1 MPKNNKISNKQ
12 QQQTPAFENAA
23 LAFVYKSLINRDPNK
38 RKIKP
43 VESILSMDAD
53 LDDDSESDDSDYNP
67 PDNVDVNDDL
77 DLDIEIDSDG
87 DVDQSQQQEKMNS
100 TNKKTT
106 KKKNQNDKKFD
117 KTKLQQNNEES
128 SSSNE
133 TDSDDDEDDEESS
146 SDEEVVSKSK
156 SKTNKLLN
164 QSSLQKSS
172 QSDHHQNSQSISND
186 NEEILKNYRKILICS
201 VCLGEQS
208 HSDDELVECD
218 ACGITVHEL
227 CYGIQSDDT
236 ESIHSNASSA
246 STEPWFCDPC
256 KAGIRQPF
264 CELCPTES
272 GIFKLTDNGRWVH
285 MVCALYTQGVTFVDP
300 EKLRGPNLSQIQFNQ
315 WGSKICMLC
324 DDENFAQTGVCI
336 RCDAGFCKTNF
347 HATCAQRQGLLTELR
362 HQETEELLD
371 PFIAY
376 CRLHSDR
383 QSAKKKRKN
392 YLTLLARYRILS
404 KQQQSNGT
412 SSPIKRIEDSITNH
426 RTLNKLTIQREKFQR
441 NFQSI
446 GNSNN
451 NVLTKRTPRLLDASP
466 SAMRRLM
473 NRCELAGY
481 SNGRDAFLIQEE
493 MNDIR
498 RKWYIPPAFS
508 IEFVS
513 YYLDRNRRIC
523 QMQQQSHELI
533 EENKRLNEIES
544 KSFAKYN
551 KLLKKHEQLK
561 SSNELLRQKIYK
573 YLKALSWFQQQQQQS
588 SSKITNFINENDEIR
603 RIKLMK
609 IGERIMSLP
618 EMMINNS
625 NDQQQQQYSTNGTTT
640 TTSVTN
646 KSNNQNDLLPTTKSS
661 IDEFQLKKCSTCKKS
676 KEPHMM
682 ALCDSC
688 NLYYHL
694 HCLDPPLRR
703 MPKKTRFGGW
713 QCSNCTEN
721 EEQTNDDEMVIDLDN
736 DNDEQSNNKCNGTL
750 SNDDSNTDPLQQSS
764 TIKTRRRLR
773 ENPKMV
779 TKYADYDES
788 SNPTL
793 SSSSATNRR
802 RQQQN
807 KNRSKLSPPS
817 QSASSASTPPP
828 SSSSTLA
835 VENSLSSSNLANIR
849 RGRQKLTKTAATS
862 TKSTSESLPSS
873 IITTTIIPSVAATTI
888 TPNNA
893 KCSSSHQQQ
902 HSNSSSSTKSLLS
915 STSAAAIPSSI
926 TPTTTATVVTV
937 SRKRKLTDGTSSS
950 SILLNNNNN
959 NNNIVDNQSLSI
971 IENGGEN
978 SDDLSP
984 INKSQVKRLAHH
996 HHHCLSKCFVC
1007 KQEIPSSMKQNVR
1020 CDNCSNHYHF
1030 GCLQPPCTKNP
1041 KRRGYTWCCFV
1052 CEKNEQKRSE
1062 SHSTNVNN
1070 VQTSSET
1077 SLLLNNDP
1085 KESISIDNES
1095 EINDNNRLGCN
1106 DTVVETIEN
1115 DNNNDQTEKESKSNL
1130 NKKVKEKCNKNVSTI
1145 NQKIQS
1151 ENFKQQVTVKKE
1163 IIDINDTTAAD
1174 RSSSSSDEQSA
1185 LTIDDNPRRNSSNE
1199 TLAVNNNNITTT
1211 TPDDIN
1217 TVLNDIIMLEEEAQ
1231 NHQQQKGLEQPK
1243 IKQEITETV
1252 KNEIEDDDDNNKQEE
1267 KEDEDLDLD

>member
-67 PDNVDVNDDL
+67 PDNV
-77 DLDIEIDSDG
+77 E
-87 DVDQSQQQEKMNS
+87 
-100 TNKKTT
+100 
-106 KKKNQNDKKFD
+106 
-117 KTKLQQNNEES
+117 NNEES

-133 TDSDDDEDDEESS
+133 TDSDDDEDEEESS
-146 SDEEVVSKSK
+146 SDEDNVSKSK
-156 SKTNKLLN
+156 SKTDKLLN

-172 QSDHHQNSQSISND
+172 QRDHHQNSQSISND

-426 RTLNKLTIQREKFQR
+426 RTLNKLTIQRQKFQR

-561 SSNELLRQKIYK
+561 SSNE
-573 YLKALSWFQQQQQQS
+573 KALSWFQQQQQSS

-618 EMMINNS
+618 EMIINNT

-646 KSNNQNDLLPTTKSS
+646 KSNNQNDLLSTTKSS
-661 IDEFQLKKCSTCKKS
+661 IDEFQLKKCATCKKS

-721 EEQTNDDEMVIDLDN
+721 EEQTNDDEMAIDLDN

-873 IITTTIIPSVAATTI
+873 ILTTTIIPSVAATTI
-888 TPNNA
+888 TPNNT

-902 HSNSSSSTKSLLS
+902 HSNSSSSTKSLLSS

-950 SILLNNNNN
+950 SILLNNNN

-1020 CDNCSNHYHF
+1020 YVCLCIQIFCFWLIHSFFIIFHLFARCDNCSNHYHF

-1052 CEKNEQKRSE
+1052 CEKKNEQKRSE
-1062 SHSTNVNN
+1062 SHSTN

-1085 KESISIDNES
+1085 NESISIDNQS
-1095 EINDNNRLGCN
+1095 EIIDNNRLGCN

-1115 DNNNDQTEKESKSNL
+1115 DNNNDQTEKESKLDTNL

-1163 IIDINDTTAAD
+1163 IIDINDTTVAD
-1174 RSSSSSDEQSA
+1174 RSSSSSSSSDEQSA

-1199 TLAVNNNNITTT
+1199 TLAVNNNNNMTTT

-1231 NHQQQKGLEQPK
+1231 NHQQQKQLEQPK

-1252 KNEIEDDDDNNKQEE
+1252 KNEIEDDDNFKI
-1267 KEDEDLDLD
+1267 